1 MRSARSKEV
10 KMAGRVLVVDDDPNV
25 QEILREFL
33 SAKGYEVISAG
44 DGAEGLR
51 RVKEERP
58 HLILLDIQMPK
69 MDGLEVLRQLRAI
82 DPAVGVIMI
91 TGVNEEEIARK
102 AMELGAF
109 DYIVKPLDLPYLEQ
123 SLWYKITTMTL

>member
-1 MRSARSKEV
+1 
-10 KMAGRVLVVDDDPNV
+10 MAGRVLVVDDDPNV

-33 SAKGYEVISAG
+33 SAKGYEVITAG

-69 MDGLEVLRQLRAI
+69 MDGLEVLRRLREI
-82 DPAVGVIMI
+82 DKEVSVIMV
-91 TGVNEEEIARK
+91 TGVNEEAIGRK

-109 DYIVKPLDLPYLEQ
+109 DYIVKPLDLPYLERT
-123 SLWYKITTMTL
+123 LWYKLTMMTL

>member
-1 MRSARSKEV
+1 
-10 KMAGRVLVVDDDPNV
+10 MAGRVLVVDDDPNV

>member
-1 MRSARSKEV
+1 MME
-10 KMAGRVLVVDDDPNV
+10 GRGLVVDDDPASV
-25 QEILREFL
+25 ELLQEFL
-33 SAKGYEVISAG
+33 VGKGYEVSTAG

-58 HLILLDIQMPK
+58 HLILLDILMPK
-69 MDGLEVLRQLRAI
+69 MDGLEVLRRLREI
-82 DPAVGVIMI
+82 DKEVSVIMV
-91 TGVNEEEIARK
+91 TAANEEAIGRQ